1 MVKETIKIG
10 NTVVKINTEF
20 DEVRTPEQL
29 AEERRK
35 MEQTFST
42 ILSQKQGMDIT
53 CTFRKAPVS
62 QTTLQQ
68 TKEEGRQ
75 KPSFKESKEDKHQF
89 KSYKGSLNFLSVF
102 RYGGRSAQ
110 VSGGSW
116 IDGGWYGWAGDAGQ
130 LVSIAKRDLRF
141 GDLINRTIALW
152 SDPED
157 LFAIAGCHLIFKPQ
171 PERPATQI

>member
-42 ILSQKQGMDIT
+42 ILSQKYGMDIT

-62 QTTLQQ
+62 
-68 TKEEGRQ
+68 
-75 KPSFKESKEDKHQF
+75 
-89 KSYKGSLNFLSVF
+89 
-102 RYGGRSAQ
+102 
-110 VSGGSW
+110 
-116 IDGGWYGWAGDAGQ
+116 
-130 LVSIAKRDLRF
+130 
-141 GDLINRTIALW
+141 
-152 SDPED
+152 
-157 LFAIAGCHLIFKPQ
+157 
-171 PERPATQI
+171 